1 MEPNHDGLVPSV
13 VWRTAAPVNFTHVGT
28 VPTGRTTVWSGG
40 DREFNAMMIKEISVE
55 RLSFTCAGCGNSWIA
70 DYDVQHIDDGHG
82 HERDYFFHDGL
93 PCVDP
98 TARGVTVCARC
109 RRHSVMVRLLARRA
123 SPAVTTPDP
132 QHPGEVP
139 TAARAADR
147 SQAPPLPGTQTPDQ

>member
-1 MEPNHDGLVPSV
+1 MDSSPSV
-13 VWRTAAPVNFTHVGT
+13 VWRTVAAVNCTHVGR
-28 VPTGRTTVWSGG
+28 VPTGRTVWRR
-40 DREFNAMMIKEISVE
+40 REPHAMVIKEISVE

-82 HERDYFFHDGL
+82 HERDYFFHDSL

-98 TARGVTVCARC
+98 TARGVTICPRC
-109 RRHSVMVRLLARRA
+109 SRDSVIVRLIARRA

-139 TAARAADR
+139 TPARTADR
-147 SQAPPLPGTQTPDQ
+147 SQAPPLSGTQTPDQ